1 MNRLHRGALAVAA
14 GALACT
20 AAPLLPVR
28 AAATAAVTAGGSA
41 TLASD
46 GQCHF
51 PADSIPGE
59 PWALQRILLSQLHAR
74 YDGRG
79 VTVAV
84 IDSGVDDKNPQL
96 QGAVKAGQDFLKGQ
110 SGVTGDS
117 TTDRVGHGTMVAGVI
132 AARPDPQNKTGFE
145 GIAPAATILAI
156 RQNDGQGNATEDSL
170 AAAIDYAVSQKVE
183 VINISQDLTDKQG
196 QPYQGITSTSKLY
209 QAVKR
214 ALAADVVVVA
224 AAGNEG
230 LDKPTYPAAIPGVIG
245 VGASDRND
253 ERADGFSE
261 TGRSVSVAAPGVDIV
276 STVPGG
282 GQCVDNGTSFAA
294 PYVAGVAALLREEYP
309 KWSQAEIAARI
320 EQTAIRTDPGW
331 NAYVGW
337 GVVDPVAAVTDPSP
351 AEQSPV
357 PSPVGGAS
365 AAPVHARPFELG
377 ETAQQR
383 DERTGLFAVGLGAVG
398 LVLITGTATVIRDT
412 RRKRAL

>member
-1 MNRLHRGALAVAA
+1 LAVAA

-20 AAPLLPVR
+20 AASVLPTG
-28 AAATAAVTAGGSA
+28 AATAA
-41 TLASD
+41 LASD

-74 YDGRG
+74 YDGTG

-96 QGAVKAGQDFLKGQ
+96 AGAVKAGQDFLKGQ
-110 SGVTGDS
+110 SNVTGDS
-117 TTDRVGHGTMVAGVI
+117 RTDQVGHGTMVAGVI
-132 AARPDPQNKTGFE
+132 AARPDPQKKSGFE

-156 RQNDGQGNATEDSL
+156 RQNDGQGSATEDSL
-170 AAAIDYAVSQKVE
+170 ASAIDSAVSQKVD

-196 QPYQGITSTSKLY
+196 QPYQGITRSSKLY
-209 QAVKR
+209 QAVQR
-214 ALAADVVVVA
+214 ALNAGVVVVA

-261 TGRSVSVAAPGVDIV
+261 TGKSVSVSAPGVDIV

-309 KWSQAEIAARI
+309 KWSPQQIAARI
-320 EQTAIRTDPGW
+320 EQTAIRTDAGW
-331 NAYVGW
+331 NPYVGW
-337 GVVDPVAAVTDPSP
+337 GVVDPVAAVTDQSAP
-351 AEQSPV
+351 EDSPV
-357 PSPVGGAS
+357 ANPVGGSS
-365 AAPVHARPFELG
+365 AAPVQARPFALG
-377 ETAQQR
+377 ETPQQR
-383 DERTGLFAVGLGAVG
+383 DERTALFAVGLGAVG
-398 LVLITGTATVIRDT
+398 LIVITGTATVIRDT
-412 RRKRAL
+412 RRKRALQ